1 MAWSIILTT
10 LATLFVAELG
20 DKTQLAVITLAAK
33 HRDPL
38 SVFVGAAIAL
48 VLVTAIGAAGG
59 ELITR
64 VIPADLLRR
73 VAAGAFV
80 VMGVLMW
87 FDRL

>member
-1 MAWSIILTT
+1 MNWAVA
-10 LATLFVAELG
+10 LATLGALFVAELG

-33 HRDPL
+33 HRDPW
-38 SVFVGAAIAL
+38 SVFVGAAVAL

-64 VIPADLLRR
+64 FIPADLLRR
-73 VAAGAFV
+73 IAAVAFIIMGA
-80 VMGVLMW
+80 LMW

>member
-38 SVFVGAAIAL
+38 SVFIGAAIAL

>member
-38 SVFVGAAIAL
+38 SVFIGAAIAL

-73 VAAGAFV
+73 VAAGGFV

>member
-1 MAWSIILTT
+1 MNWAIA
-10 LATLFVAELG
+10 LATFGALFVAELG

-33 HRDPL
+33 HRDPWA
-38 SVFVGAAIAL
+38 VFLGGAVAL

-64 VIPADLLRR
+64 IIPADLLRR
-73 VAAGAFV
+73 VAAVAFV
-80 VMGVLMW
+80 AMGILMW

>member
-10 LATLFVAELG
+10 LATLFIAELG

-38 SVFVGAAIAL
+38 SVFIGAAIAL

>member
-38 SVFVGAAIAL
+38 SVFIGAAIAL
-48 VLVTAIGAAGG
+48 VFVTAIGAAGG

>member
-38 SVFVGAAIAL
+38 SVFIGAAIAL
-48 VLVTAIGAAGG
+48 VFVTAIGAAGD

>member
-1 MAWSIILTT
+1 MKWAIVLST
-10 LATLFVAELG
+10 LGALFVAELG

-33 HRDPL
+33 HRDPW
-38 SVFVGAAIAL
+38 SVFLGAAVAL

-73 VAAGAFV
+73 VAAVAFV
-80 VMGVLMW
+80 VMGILMW